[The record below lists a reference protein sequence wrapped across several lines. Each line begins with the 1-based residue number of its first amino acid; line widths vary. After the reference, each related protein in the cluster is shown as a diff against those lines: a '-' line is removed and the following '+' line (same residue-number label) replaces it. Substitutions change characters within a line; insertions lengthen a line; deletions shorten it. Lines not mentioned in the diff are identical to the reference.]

1 MILSSI
7 GDDEEFQGFHV
18 FGFFQKN
25 KNSLKTQAQ
34 IKDTCETANKADH
47 TNILNI
53 FFVQKTQHKTQFA
66 LF

>member
-1 MILSSI
+1 MMRSSK
-7 GDDEEFQGFHV
+7 V
-18 FGFFQKN
+18 FMFLVFFKK

-53 FFVQKTQHKTQFA
+53 FFCSKNTT
-66 LF
+66 